1 MSNSVNLR
9 LPIDGKVLAL
19 SEVNDYLFGK
29 KIIGDGAA
37 IGPKDNFVYS
47 PLDGEVVLVY
57 EAKHAIAIKG
67 DSGIQVLIHIGI
79 DSVKL
84 EGKGFATYVKVGERV
99 KSGDKILFFDREYV
113 DTKASIISPVVIT
126 NMELVESIDINYKAS
141 KAGDNFINVFL
152 K

>member
-1 MSNSVNLR
+1 MNNKVDLL
-9 LPIDGKVLAL
+9 LPINGEVLAL

-37 IGPKDNFVYS
+37 INPNDNFVYS
-47 PLDGEVVLVY
+47 PLDGEVVLAY

-84 EGKGFATYVKVGERV
+84 EGKGFATYVKVGDRV
-99 KSGDKILFFDREYV
+99 KAGDKILFFDREYV
-113 DTKASIISPVVIT
+113 NSKGSIISPIVIT
-126 NMELVESIDINYKAS
+126 NMELVESIDINFKAS
-141 KAGDNFINVFL
+141 KSCEKFMSVFL

>member
-1 MSNSVNLR
+1 LKNKIDLL
-9 LPIDGKVLAL
+9 LPISGKILAL
-19 SEVNDYLFGK
+19 SEVNDYLFEK

-37 IGPKDNFVYS
+37 INPNDNFVYA
-47 PLDGEVVLVY
+47 PLDGEIVLVY

-84 EGKGFATYVKVGERV
+84 EGKGFATYVKTGDRV
-99 KSGDKILFFDREYV
+99 KAGDKILFFDREYV
-113 DTKASIISPVVIT
+113 NSKASIVSPIVVT
-126 NMELVESIDINYKAS
+126 NMELVESIDINYSAS
-141 KAGDNFINVFL
+141 KAEDKFISVFL